1 MKKIIL
7 NKRVSDFSK
16 QSTMN
21 KRVFIFVPVLIL
33 SLTLNAQEKRDTI
46 RSVNQSTT
54 ATAKQKRNAII
65 DSLDLTKAQSKKLK
79 ALNKEFRAQLKDV
92 KENTQL
98 SVAERKEK
106 NKDILMKRQAELQ
119 KILTAGQF
127 AKYQQLIK
135 QYRGSKKEDM
145 LLDDEGE
152 K

>member
-1 MKKIIL
+1 
-7 NKRVSDFSK
+7 
-16 QSTMN
+16 MN
-21 KRVFIFVPVLIL
+21 KCVLIFVPFLIL

-46 RSVNQSTT
+46 RSVNKSTVAST
-54 ATAKQKRNAII
+54 KQKRNAII

-106 NKDILMKRQAELQ
+106 NKDILMNRQAELR
-119 KILTAGQF
+119 KILTADQL
-127 AKYQQLIK
+127 AKYQQLMK
-135 QYRGSKKEDM
+135 QYRDNRKEDK
-145 LLDDEGE
+145 LNDEESE

>member
-1 MKKIIL
+1 MKKC
-7 NKRVSDFSK
+7 
-16 QSTMN
+16 
-21 KRVFIFVPVLIL
+21 VFIFGPFLIL

-46 RSVNQSTT
+46 HSAHHSTT

-79 ALNKEFRAQLKDV
+79 ALNKELRAQLKDV

-106 NKDILMKRQAELQ
+106 NKEILMKRQAELR
-119 KILTAGQF
+119 KILTPDQL
-127 AKYQQLIK
+127 AKYQQLMK
-135 QYRGSKKEDM
+135 QYRGSKKENM
-145 LLDDEGE
+145 PFEDESE